1 MYGVIDVWQQIH
13 VTNLHLIIVS
23 INYTKKKSSF
33 LDAPENP
40 LGSCLDVTFSYKD
53 HLLYSHVEVES
64 GVEFMP
70 SSFNTLKNT

>member
-1 MYGVIDVWQQIH
+1 MCGVIDVWQQLH

-23 INYTKKKSSF
+23 INYTPKKLLSWM
-33 LDAPENP
+33 LQENP
-40 LGSCLDVTFSYKD
+40 LGPCLDVRFSYKD

-70 SSFNTLKNT
+70 SSCNTLKNT